1 MGVSS
6 AWPTPVLVKFHNN
19 ETDIR
24 VNESQMSWMLA
35 LSAPGFIVGSLMTGF
50 ICERFGRRSCV
61 LFSALPISTG
71 TVIVAFSVNVWLLYI
86 TRFLWGFGTG
96 MISTVANMYI
106 AEIADKEIRGELSIA
121 TKFMFNFGNLLV
133 MVIGHYVSYTTLNYM
148 MLVLPLGYF
157 FACCWIPETPY
168 FYLKEGKVTEAK
180 KVLMMLRNYED
191 KEVIVA
197 FSVNVWLLY
206 ITRFLWGFGTGMI
219 STVANMYI
227 AEIADKD
234 IRGELSIATK
244 FTFNFGNLL
253 VMVIGHYVSYTT
265 LNYMMLVLP
274 LGYFFACCWIPET
287 PYFYLKE
294 RKITKAK
301 KVLMMLRKYKE
312 EKNLENDLRSL
323 QADVK
328 NEMRRSGSIAEL
340 VSGKQYRKAILIS
353 IGLKLALILAG
364 GITTRNYLNRIMQDR
379 NWILG
384 IDFVLIAFGVINFIF
399 GIMSSLL
406 SDRVGR
412 RPLLIYSFL
421 GTGILLGLVAAY
433 FFCQEVLLIERQTLR
448 QYSWIPFVGIIL
460 STIISTLGYNSL
472 AFLIPAEMFL
482 LNVKSTA
489 LTWLNVFGGIL
500 GFGVAKGYQEIENV
514 SGLFGVFT
522 LLSGVAIA
530 GTIFSY
536 VLVPETKGKSL
547 KEIRQLL
554 QGDLYDS
561 NNNENLN
568 HIVVEGI
575 DDEAMKPLN

>member
-1 MGVSS
+1 MERGGRKVQYLIVAAVSLATVTMGVSS

-191 KEVIVA
+191 KE
-197 FSVNVWLLY
+197 
-206 ITRFLWGFGTGMI
+206 
-219 STVANMYI
+219 
-227 AEIADKD
+227 
-234 IRGELSIATK
+234 
-244 FTFNFGNLL
+244 
-253 VMVIGHYVSYTT
+253 
-265 LNYMMLVLP
+265 
-274 LGYFFACCWIPET
+274 
-287 PYFYLKE
+287 
-294 RKITKAK
+294 
-301 KVLMMLRKYKE
+301 
-312 EKNLENDLRSL
+312 NLENDFRSL

-353 IGLKLALILAG
+353 IGLKLALILTG
-364 GITTRNYLNRIMQDR
+364 GITTRNYLGRIMQEG
-379 NWILG
+379 NWLLG
-384 IDFVLIAFGVINFIF
+384 LDFVLIVFGAISFIV

-421 GTGILLGLVAAY
+421 GTGISLGLVAAY

-472 AFLIPAEMFL
+472 AFLIPAEMFP

-500 GFGVAKGYQEIENV
+500 GFGVAKGYQEIKNV

-522 LLSGVAIA
+522 LFGGVAIA

-536 VLVPETKGKSL
+536 FFVPETKGKSL
-547 KEIRQLL
+547 KEIQQLL
-554 QGDLYDS
+554 QGDLYENNS
-561 NNNENLN
+561 NEKLN
-568 HIVVEGI
+568 HIVVKGI
-575 DDEAMKPLN
+575 DDDGNEATELKEMIQKN